1 METSLYCPTVLLSLS
16 LSVSLI
22 AICQPS
28 QLTHISALAMD
39 HSSFRKLVRINLPI
53 YEESCILRSIMN
65 LGIKLIMTFSQIT
78 TIIIKDSNNNSN
90 ASFARKLM
98 GLSNLKD
105 HGDVP
110 IISDYVRII
119 GLQHNRREEGD
130 VPKA

>member
-1 METSLYCPTVLLSLS
+1 M
-16 LSVSLI
+16 
-22 AICQPS
+22 A
-28 QLTHISALAMD
+28 
-39 HSSFRKLVRINLPI
+39 
-53 YEESCILRSIMN
+53 
-65 LGIKLIMTFSQIT
+65 FSQIT

-98 GLSNLKD
+98 GLGNLKD
-105 HGDVP
+105 HRDVP